1 MLERNQ
7 AIKTIYS
14 KKPKKKKKRGG
25 CMKLKRRQQ
34 TLMVWLKLIEDCKT
48 RKGKEKKKKIIDWVE
63 KRQGKDHVVWESLD
77 QKSRH

>member
-14 KKPKKKKKRGG
+14 NKKKKGRRRKGG
-25 CMKLKRRQQ
+25 CMKLKRRQP
-34 TLMVWLKLIEDCKT
+34 TLMLWQELIEDCKT
-48 RKGKEKKKKIIDWVE
+48 RKGKEKKKIIDWIE

>member
-14 KKPKKKKKRGG
+14 KKPKKKKKKKGG

-48 RKGKEKKKKIIDWVE
+48 RKGKEKKKIIDWVE